1 MADKRYLRSPI
12 TIIASRS
19 GALSA
24 VGVLNIEGTDRYTL
38 TINLDS
44 NNDGFFEIS
53 ELCRDYLELA
63 FSGTYS
69 SYSIDV
75 DFTITYYDAVDG
87 GGSTVGSAVTTS
99 FYGVDGYTYYE
110 EGSNVIVTGTPKAQ
124 SNLEVYLPD
133 NTAGKIPTF
142 SSTGF
147 TYNAV
152 TATQQTKTIGSDVF
166 TINRFCVPKYTA
178 FKITF
183 VNKFGAF
190 QDMWFTMKRTDTMNV
205 TKEEYKTNMLNAT
218 GSYIVA
224 KHARQT
230 YNSMAKESFVLNTDF
245 IKEDLNS
252 VIEQLLQTEQCWI
265 LENSQT
271 LPVIPKTSSLQ
282 FKTSL
287 NDQLIQYTVEFDYA
301 FDKINNIR

>member
-12 TIIASRS
+12 TISASRAT
-19 GALSA
+19 ALSA
-24 VGVLNIEGTDRYTL
+24 VGVLNIDGTDRYTL
-38 TINLDS
+38 SINLDS
-44 NNDGFFEIS
+44 NNEGFFEIS

-87 GGSTVGSAVTTS
+87 GGSTVGSPAVTS

-124 SNLEVYLPD
+124 SNLQVYLPD

-142 SSTGF
+142 STDGF

-178 FKITF
+178 YKVTF

-218 GSYIVA
+218 GSYTVA

-287 NDQLIQYTVEFDYA
+287 NDQLIQYTVEIDYA
-301 FDKINNIR
+301 FDKINTIR

>member
-12 TIIASRS
+12 TIAASRAT
-19 GALSA
+19 ALSA
-24 VGVLNIEGTDRYTL
+24 VGVLNIDGTDRYTL
-38 TINLDS
+38 SANLDS
-44 NNDGFFEIS
+44 NNEGFFEIS
-53 ELCRDYLELA
+53 ELCRDYLTLEFA
-63 FSGTYS
+63 GTYS

-75 DFTITYYDAVDG
+75 EFTVTYFDAVDG
-87 GGSTVGSAVTTS
+87 GGNTVGSAEVTD

-110 EGSNVIVTGTPKAQ
+110 EGSNVVVTGTPKAQ

-178 FKITF
+178 FKVTF

-190 QDMWFTMKRTDTMNV
+190 QDMWFTMKRIDTMGV
-205 TKEEYKTNMLNAT
+205 SKENYKANMLSST
-218 GSYIVA
+218 GGYTVS

-230 YNSMAKESFVLNTDF
+230 YNTSAVESFVLNTDY

-252 VIEQLLQTEQCWI
+252 VIEELLQTEQCWI

-271 LPVIPKTSSLQ
+271 IPVVPRTSSLQ